1 MKRSVKILVSALL
14 LASMSLTMVPAVIPA
29 VQQTASA
36 ASNVSLVGRLENG
49 FEWSWDESTGTVTI
63 EGEGL
68 LPANLSRMVSVTG
81 SSPDTLILGDGITGF
96 SDNTTALSPG
106 TLVLGAKFADTDF
119 TSIKPAESFEVSR
132 QNGNFLAYDGGLYS
146 VNGQTLY
153 SYAAGDK
160 NVTLRNGTR
169 TVGDYAFYGCEAESI
184 VIPETVTAI
193 SSDAFDNLASTG
205 GIPIILPTDTISLG
219 YAPNGFSS
227 NDLEPYKLVFIFR
240 RGDELVCETTDTRQD
255 IGPLIAEAWNKIGC
269 RTPEEVYS
277 GESTTAYGF
286 RDVTAVKRKGST
298 QTIWLS
304 TFFVTRNGIQSGWVY
319 NNGKVYYIQLEEHP
333 QLIQAEGKFYYNSS
347 SGGTKS
353 KIFTFSSDGSLI
365 DPPSDMMVVTTD
377 GTKSSYSS
385 LTGGGSE
392 PGSDSGSSS
401 GSTSGYRGLVYR
413 GGKAYIYDDRGE
425 MLHSGWFQAEGDWFY
440 LNDYGAGVVKCWRN
454 GEDGSP
460 RYLKADGTM
469 AHDEWIED
477 YHNWYYLDSDGRKYT
492 GRHRIDGRW
501 YTFDSNGVLQTSGS
515 GSGSTT
521 ASYTV
526 RYDENGKARIYDRN
540 GNQVR
545 SGWYEVDD
553 EWYCINDY
561 GAGVVKCWRDGIDG
575 QPRYLKADGT
585 MATNEWIQD
594 YGNWYYLLSDGTR
607 AKPTVTLD
615 GKTYHFDLDGAWRDV
630 DGVGSPVSPSTGS
643 GSTTGY
649 TVRYDENGKARIY
662 DRNGNQVRSGWYQAD
677 GKWYCINDYGAGVVK
692 CWRLRDGKYRYL
704 KADGSMAA
712 NEWVLDYNYWYYC
725 KSDGSR
731 YESSWAQIG
740 GKRYWFGGSGKMMAD
755 GWLTLADGNTYYFY
769 ADGHMAANTTIDG
782 HRVNG
787 SGVRVP

>member
-14 LASMSLTMVPAVIPA
+14 LASMSLTMVPAVLPA

-81 SSPDTLILGDGITGF
+81 SSPDTLILGDGVTGF

-401 GSTSGYRGLVYR
+401 GSSSGYTGLVYR

-469 AHDEWIED
+469 AHNEWIED

-521 ASYTV
+521 TSYTV

-540 GNQVR
+540 GSQVR

-561 GAGVVKCWRDGIDG
+561 GAGVVKCWRDKDG

-585 MATNEWIQD
+585 MAHDEWIQD
-594 YGNWYYLLSDGTR
+594 YGNWYYLDSDGVKYTGTHTIDGTR
-607 AKPTVTLD
+607 YT
-615 GKTYHFDLDGAWRDV
+615 FNSN
-630 DGVGSPVSPSTGS
+630 GVLQTGS
-643 GSTTGY
+643 GSGSGSGSATTGY

-712 NEWVLDYNYWYYC
+712 NEWVQDYGYWYYC
-725 KSDGSR
+725 KSDGTR

-740 GKRYWFGGSGKMMAD
+740 GKWYWFGGSGKMMAD

-769 ADGHMAANTTIDG
+769 ADGHMASNTTIDG

-787 SGVRVP
+787 SGVRVS

>member
-14 LASMSLTMVPAVIPA
+14 LASMSLTMVPAVLPA

-68 LPANLSRMVSVTG
+68 LPADLSRMVSVTG

-106 TLVLGAKFADTDF
+106 TLVLGAKFSDTDF
-119 TSIKPAESFEVSR
+119 TSIKPTEGFEVSMR
-132 QNGNFLAYDGGLYS
+132 NGNFLAYDGGLYS

-401 GSTSGYRGLVYR
+401 GSTSGYTGLVYR

-492 GRHRIDGRW
+492 GRHRIDGKW

-521 ASYTV
+521 TS
-526 RYDENGKARIYDRN
+526 
-540 GNQVR
+540 
-545 SGWYEVDD
+545 
-553 EWYCINDY
+553 
-561 GAGVVKCWRDGIDG
+561 
-575 QPRYLKADGT
+575 
-585 MATNEWIQD
+585 
-594 YGNWYYLLSDGTR
+594 
-607 AKPTVTLD
+607 
-615 GKTYHFDLDGAWRDV
+615 
-630 DGVGSPVSPSTGS
+630 
-643 GSTTGY
+643 Y

-677 GKWYCINDYGAGVVK
+677 GRWYCINDYGAGVVK

-712 NEWVLDYNYWYYC
+712 NEWVQDYGYWYYC
-725 KSDGSR
+725 KSDGTR

-740 GKRYWFGGSGKMMAD
+740 GKWYWFGGSGKMMAD

-769 ADGHMAANTTIDG
+769 ADGHMASNTTIDG

-787 SGVRVP
+787 SGVRVS

>member
-14 LASMSLTMVPAVIPA
+14 LASMSLTMVPAVLPA

-81 SSPDTLILGDGITGF
+81 SSPDTLILGDGVTGF

-401 GSTSGYRGLVYR
+401 GSSSGYTGLVYR

-469 AHDEWIED
+469 AHNEWIED

-521 ASYTV
+521 TSYTV
-526 RYDENGKARIYDRN
+526 RYDKNGKARIYDRN
-540 GNQVR
+540 GSQVR

-561 GAGVVKCWRDGIDG
+561 GAGVVKCWRDKDG

-585 MATNEWIQD
+585 MAHDEWIQD
-594 YGNWYYLLSDGTR
+594 YGNWYYLDSDGVKYTGTHTIDGTR
-607 AKPTVTLD
+607 YT
-615 GKTYHFDLDGAWRDV
+615 FNSN
-630 DGVGSPVSPSTGS
+630 GVLQTGS
-643 GSTTGY
+643 GSGSGSGSATTGY

-712 NEWVLDYNYWYYC
+712 NEWVQDYGYWYYC
-725 KSDGSR
+725 KSDGTR

-740 GKRYWFGGSGKMMAD
+740 GKWYWFGGSGKMMAD

-769 ADGHMAANTTIDG
+769 ADGHMASNTTIDG

-787 SGVRVP
+787 SGVRVS

>member
-68 LPANLSRMVSVTG
+68 LPADLSRMVSVTG
-81 SSPDTLILGDGITGF
+81 SSPDTLILGDGVTGF

-106 TLVLGAKFADTDF
+106 TLVLGAKFSDTDF
-119 TSIKPAESFEVSR
+119 TSIKPTEGFEVSMR
-132 QNGNFLAYDGGLYS
+132 NGNFLAYDGGLYS

-401 GSTSGYRGLVYR
+401 GSSSGYTGLVYR

-425 MLHSGWFQAEGDWFY
+425 MLHSGWFQAEGNWFY

-469 AHDEWIED
+469 ARNEWIED

-521 ASYTV
+521 TS
-526 RYDENGKARIYDRN
+526 
-540 GNQVR
+540 
-545 SGWYEVDD
+545 
-553 EWYCINDY
+553 
-561 GAGVVKCWRDGIDG
+561 
-575 QPRYLKADGT
+575 
-585 MATNEWIQD
+585 
-594 YGNWYYLLSDGTR
+594 
-607 AKPTVTLD
+607 
-615 GKTYHFDLDGAWRDV
+615 
-630 DGVGSPVSPSTGS
+630 
-643 GSTTGY
+643 Y

-712 NEWVLDYNYWYYC
+712 NEWVQDYGYWYYC
-725 KSDGSR
+725 KSDGTR

-740 GKRYWFGGSGKMMAD
+740 GKWYWFGGSGKMMAD

-787 SGVRVP
+787 SGVRVS

>member
-36 ASNVSLVGRLENG
+36 ASTVSLVGRLENG

-68 LPANLSRMVSVTG
+68 LPADLSRMVSVTG

-106 TLVLGAKFADTDF
+106 TLVLGAKFSDTDF
-119 TSIKPAESFEVSR
+119 TSIKPTEGFEVSMR
-132 QNGNFLAYDGGLYS
+132 NGNFLAYDGGLYS

-401 GSTSGYRGLVYR
+401 GSTSGYTGLVYR

-515 GSGSTT
+515 GSGSGSTT
-521 ASYTV
+521 TSYTV

-553 EWYCINDY
+553 EWYFINDY
-561 GAGVVKCWRDGIDG
+561 GAGVVKCWRDKDG
-575 QPRYLKADGT
+575 DPRYLKADGT
-585 MATNEWIQD
+585 MAHDEWIQD
-594 YGNWYYLLSDGTR
+594 YGNWYYLDSDGVKYTGTHTIDGTR
-607 AKPTVTLD
+607 YT
-615 GKTYHFDLDGAWRDV
+615 FNSN
-630 DGVGSPVSPSTGS
+630 GVLQTGS
-643 GSTTGY
+643 GSGSSTTGY

-677 GKWYCINDYGAGVVK
+677 GRWYCINDYGAGVVK

-712 NEWVLDYNYWYYC
+712 NEWVQDYGYWYYC
-725 KSDGSR
+725 KSDGTR

-740 GKRYWFGGSGKMMAD
+740 GKWYWFGGSGKMMAD

-769 ADGHMAANTTIDG
+769 ADGHMASNTTIDG

-787 SGVRVP
+787 SGVRVS

>member
-14 LASMSLTMVPAVIPA
+14 LASMSLTMVPAVLPA

-81 SSPDTLILGDGITGF
+81 SSPDTLILGDGVTGF

-106 TLVLGAKFADTDF
+106 TLVLGAKFSDTDF
-119 TSIKPAESFEVSR
+119 TSIKPTEGFEVSMR
-132 QNGNFLAYDGGLYS
+132 NGNFLAYDGGLYS

-401 GSTSGYRGLVYR
+401 GSTSGYTGLVYR

-521 ASYTV
+521 TS
-526 RYDENGKARIYDRN
+526 
-540 GNQVR
+540 
-545 SGWYEVDD
+545 
-553 EWYCINDY
+553 
-561 GAGVVKCWRDGIDG
+561 
-575 QPRYLKADGT
+575 
-585 MATNEWIQD
+585 
-594 YGNWYYLLSDGTR
+594 
-607 AKPTVTLD
+607 
-615 GKTYHFDLDGAWRDV
+615 
-630 DGVGSPVSPSTGS
+630 
-643 GSTTGY
+643 Y

-712 NEWVLDYNYWYYC
+712 NEWVQDYGYWYYC
-725 KSDGSR
+725 KSDGTR

-740 GKRYWFGGSGKMMAD
+740 GKWYWFGGSGKMMAD

-769 ADGHMAANTTIDG
+769 ADGHMASNTTIDG

-787 SGVRVP
+787 SGVRVS

>member
-14 LASMSLTMVPAVIPA
+14 LASMSLTMVPAVLPA
-29 VQQTASA
+29 VQRTASA
-36 ASNVSLVGRLENG
+36 ASTVSLVGRLENG

-81 SSPDTLILGDGITGF
+81 SSPDTLILGDGVTGF

-106 TLVLGAKFADTDF
+106 TLVLGAKFSDTDF
-119 TSIKPAESFEVSR
+119 TSIKPTEGFEVSMR
-132 QNGNFLAYDGGLYS
+132 NGNFLAYDGGLYS

-401 GSTSGYRGLVYR
+401 GSTSGYTGLVYR

-515 GSGSTT
+515 GSGST
-521 ASYTV
+521 
-526 RYDENGKARIYDRN
+526 
-540 GNQVR
+540 
-545 SGWYEVDD
+545 
-553 EWYCINDY
+553 
-561 GAGVVKCWRDGIDG
+561 
-575 QPRYLKADGT
+575 
-585 MATNEWIQD
+585 
-594 YGNWYYLLSDGTR
+594 
-607 AKPTVTLD
+607 
-615 GKTYHFDLDGAWRDV
+615 
-630 DGVGSPVSPSTGS
+630 STS
-643 GSTTGY
+643 Y

-662 DRNGNQVRSGWYQAD
+662 DRNGNQVRSGWYQAH
-677 GKWYCINDYGAGVVK
+677 GRWYCINDYGAGVVK
-692 CWRLRDGKYRYL
+692 CWRLKDGKYRYL

-712 NEWVLDYNYWYYC
+712 NEWVQDYGYWYYC
-725 KSDGSR
+725 KSDGIR

-740 GKRYWFGGSGKMMAD
+740 GKWYWFGGSGKMMAD

-769 ADGHMAANTTIDG
+769 ADGHMASNTTIDG

-787 SGVRVP
+787 SGVRVS

>member
-14 LASMSLTMVPAVIPA
+14 LASMSLSMVPAVIPA

-36 ASNVSLVGRLENG
+36 ASTVSLVGRLENG

-63 EGEGL
+63 EGEGV
-68 LPANLSRMVSVTG
+68 LPADLSRMVSVTG

-401 GSTSGYRGLVYR
+401 GSSSGYTGLVYR

-469 AHDEWIED
+469 AHNEWIED

-515 GSGSTT
+515 GSGSGSTT
-521 ASYTV
+521 TSYTV

-561 GAGVVKCWRDGIDG
+561 GAGVVKCWRDKDG
-575 QPRYLKADGT
+575 DPRYLKADGT
-585 MATNEWIQD
+585 MAHDEWIQD
-594 YGNWYYLLSDGTR
+594 YGNWYYLDSDGVKYTGTHTIDGTR
-607 AKPTVTLD
+607 YT
-615 GKTYHFDLDGAWRDV
+615 FNSN
-630 DGVGSPVSPSTGS
+630 GVLQTGS
-643 GSTTGY
+643 GSGSTTTGY

-692 CWRLRDGKYRYL
+692 CWRVRDGKYRYL

-712 NEWVLDYNYWYYC
+712 NEWVQDYGYWYYC
-725 KSDGSR
+725 KSDGTR

-740 GKRYWFGGSGKMMAD
+740 GKWYWFGGSGKMMAD

-787 SGVRVP
+787 SGVRVS